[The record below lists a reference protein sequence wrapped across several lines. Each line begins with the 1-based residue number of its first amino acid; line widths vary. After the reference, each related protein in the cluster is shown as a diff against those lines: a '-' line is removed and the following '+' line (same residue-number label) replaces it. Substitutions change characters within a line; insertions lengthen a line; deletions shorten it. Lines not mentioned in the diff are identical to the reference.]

1 MTVQDFIDPIVDA
14 IKGVFSGFGDGLTVL
29 YRTLILDY
37 DAGVDTILGTSD
49 DVYNGLTDF
58 TTIGLVFLGI
68 AIGMGIVMLIF
79 KKFLS

>member
-1 MTVQDFIDPIVDA
+1 MNITDFITPIMDA

-37 DAGVDTILGTSD
+37 DAGVDTILGTAD

-58 TTIGLVFLGI
+58 ATIGLVFLGI
-68 AIGMGIVMLIF
+68 SIGMGVIF
-79 KKFLS
+79 MVFKRFFG